1 MSEDISNAVAIVG
14 IACKFPKSNNLEDY
28 WENIKN
34 GTECLETLSQEE
46 LEQAGIDAAT
56 IQNKNYV
63 KRSSYIEDVDKFD
76 ADFFKISPK
85 EAIYM
90 DPQQRLL
97 LEKAWE
103 AMEDA
108 GYIPDNG
115 NQKVAVFAS
124 TSASNYFLQG
134 IQDDSRF
141 VEDAG
146 GMQALLHGLDKD
158 HIATKIA
165 YKLNCTGPTMT
176 VQSACSSSMVGTI
189 MACQSLLTYQ
199 ADLALAGGVTINVPQ
214 KTGYMYEK
222 GSILSQDGYCRP
234 FDESANG
241 TVFGSGVA
249 CLALKRLEDAI
260 EDNDRI
266 YSVIKGF
273 ALNNDGSDKVGYTAP
288 SVSGQMEVIGDALD
302 FAQVDAATISY
313 LETHGTGTIMGDP
326 IEVEAVSQVY
336 ESYTEKK
343 QFCALGSIKAN
354 MGHLNVA
361 SGIAG
366 IIKGALI
373 TKNRL
378 LPPMVNLTKENTKI
392 NFKDSPFYINK
403 EGIDYTQK
411 KPLRAAVSSFGIGG
425 TNGHIILEEY
435 IKPIQKRTGKSYYCL
450 PLSARNDED
459 LRQMCQNLVNY
470 LSQHPEVNLADVE
483 RTLQQGRKSFNVR
496 KVFLAKDIRDFICG
510 IEQFLNEG
518 LSKTEQIS
526 CLSVSL
532 VEPEICS
539 DLELLSEENSLFA
552 DLYNKVKSN
561 LTKVWADDMGNETVV
576 SSDILAEQLAAIS
589 FLKELGVDLEVSIHN
604 LEERGDSNILKLRKT
619 IADYLGLSDDKVRD
633 SNEVLMSVSSYLDCL
648 TIIKNWSEAG
658 NHLDWQKLIQQEK
671 QNIISLPTYP
681 FKRNSYWYVSSQ
693 TEGKEIP
700 KIAVQVKTKQEH
712 QHVRPQLKTAYKSSE
727 NELEER
733 LVHIW
738 EDLLGISGL
747 GVEDDFFELG
757 GHSLMGTQLTAAV
770 KDEFLIDLE
779 MDDLFDCST
788 VSKLAKLVEKRL
800 KELIESMDDQEVDR
814 LLRIEEEK

>member
-435 IKPIQKRTGKSYYCL
+435 I
-450 PLSARNDED
+450 
-459 LRQMCQNLVNY
+459 
-470 LSQHPEVNLADVE
+470 
-483 RTLQQGRKSFNVR
+483 
-496 KVFLAKDIRDFICG
+496 
-510 IEQFLNEG
+510 
-518 LSKTEQIS
+518 
-526 CLSVSL
+526 
-532 VEPEICS
+532 
-539 DLELLSEENSLFA
+539 
-552 DLYNKVKSN
+552 
-561 LTKVWADDMGNETVV
+561 
-576 SSDILAEQLAAIS
+576 
-589 FLKELGVDLEVSIHN
+589 
-604 LEERGDSNILKLRKT
+604 
-619 IADYLGLSDDKVRD
+619 
-633 SNEVLMSVSSYLDCL
+633 
-648 TIIKNWSEAG
+648 
-658 NHLDWQKLIQQEK
+658 
-671 QNIISLPTYP
+671 
-681 FKRNSYWYVSSQ
+681 
-693 TEGKEIP
+693 
-700 KIAVQVKTKQEH
+700 
-712 QHVRPQLKTAYKSSE
+712 
-727 NELEER
+727 
-733 LVHIW
+733 
-738 EDLLGISGL
+738 
-747 GVEDDFFELG
+747 
-757 GHSLMGTQLTAAV
+757 
-770 KDEFLIDLE
+770 
-779 MDDLFDCST
+779 
-788 VSKLAKLVEKRL
+788 
-800 KELIESMDDQEVDR
+800 
-814 LLRIEEEK
+814 